1 MEEEGFF
8 GGESVTYVCSVCGR
22 QSRLP
27 DYCHG
32 QPMSV
37 QSTYTC
43 PNCGA
48 TSSTPGVC
56 CGQQMVRS

>member
-1 MEEEGFF
+1 M
-8 GGESVTYVCSVCGR
+8 TYVCSVCGR